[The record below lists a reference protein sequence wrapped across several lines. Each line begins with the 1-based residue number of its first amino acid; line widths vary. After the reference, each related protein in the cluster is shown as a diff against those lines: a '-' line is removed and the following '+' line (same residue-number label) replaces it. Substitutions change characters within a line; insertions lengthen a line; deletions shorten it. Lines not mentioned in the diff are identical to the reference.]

1 MEAFG
6 QRDEPAMIGFGEAL
20 EFQTKVGRR
29 GHRAARTGAD
39 ARADRGA
46 AADRRRQDLD
56 ASTIRRDRRR
66 SCRSSPAALDVR
78 KLSPGALP
86 EGSHRLR
93 DARRPGPC
101 RGCDSR
107 RISTTRTPTSTAPWT
122 PSRATCARACDRS
135 HVVSGFRPDQCSVR
149 LYPDPEPR
157 IPATIAVRR
166 GPVAARAAGI
176 GRWPDP
182 TGSSLRSRQAHRGRS
197 DRSRG
202 RPAARIRR
210 PPAPRASARHAVG

>member
-6 QRDEPAMIGFGEAL
+6 QRDEPAIIGFGEAL
-20 EFQTKVGRR
+20 DFQTKVGREVIER
-29 GHRAARTGAD
+29 RARELTRALIEGLRRIDGVKVWTHDDPARVGGDRVVPAGS
-39 ARADRGA
+39 ARRAQAVPEPCTSAIASSARPA
-46 AADRRRQDLD
+46 AA
-56 ASTIRRDRRR
+56 TI
-66 SCRSSPAALDVR
+66 V
-78 KLSPGALP
+78 
-86 EGSHRLR
+86 
-93 DARRPGPC
+93 

-107 RISTTRTPTSTAPWT
+107 RISTTCTPTSTAPWT